1 MFFVVLLLFPKK
13 NQQHVR
19 ICLFYQ
25 DELINCLIFCVFPQ
39 DLIAWY
45 CVLTCCC
52 LCVYQDELVNVRTF
66 LVVFWSNS
74 LPRWV
79 GKLFVCLFFSSLPK
93 LSGKMSGLSY
103 LAFFYQ
109 TKLVRCS
116 YVFTFV
122 LITKISFQFV
132 RIFRCPEHLL
142 QLKHWYRGF
151 PWKCLRMT
159 SLDCARTAGE
169 TYKHTYVRCLGILWH
184 VQLNYCRWC
193 WYVLVSC
200 LPRYA

>member
-25 DELINCLIFCVFPQ
+25 DELITCLAFCVVPQ

-52 LCVYQDELVNVRTF
+52 LFVYQDELVNVRTF
-66 LVVFWSNS
+66 VVVVWSNS

-79 GKLFVCLFFSSLPK
+79 GKLFVCLFSHQK
-93 LSGKMSGLSY
+93 NKKISGKMSVLSC
-103 LAFFYQ
+103 LAFFHQ

-122 LITKISFQFV
+122 FITKISSQFV
-132 RIFRCPEHLL
+132 RICSLPWASFAIETLISWFPLEMFKNDVSWLCKNSWWNIQTHICAVFRNSMTCAIKLL
-142 QLKHWYRGF
+142 
-151 PWKCLRMT
+151 
-159 SLDCARTAGE
+159 
-169 TYKHTYVRCLGILWH
+169 
-184 VQLNYCRWC
+184 
-193 WYVLVSC
+193 
-200 LPRYA
+200 